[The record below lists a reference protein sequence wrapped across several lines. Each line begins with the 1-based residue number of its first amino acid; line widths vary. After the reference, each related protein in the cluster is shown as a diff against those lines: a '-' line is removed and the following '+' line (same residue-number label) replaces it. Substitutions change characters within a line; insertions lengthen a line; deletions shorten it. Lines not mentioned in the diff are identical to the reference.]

1 MIAKTQLKSRPLKRW
16 AHALTGS

>member
-1 MIAKTQLKSRPLKRW
+1 MIAKTQLRSRPLTRW